1 MGGSIVEAVLSEV
14 QPQHLVPGVAGE
26 VVGIVQAGVVGIR
39 VGLRQGFA
47 PGVVDGVGDDLAVS
61 IHREQGAAQQA
72 CPVPHLPDVVG
83 GEAALEVFPA
93 LAEIRGLQRLR
104 WSLCLNQ
111 FLSRPLRR
119 KFLFRYV

>member
-1 MGGSIVEAVLSEV
+1 MVGGIIESILREI

-26 VVGIVQAGVVGIR
+26 VVGIVQAGEVGVR
-39 VGLRQGFA
+39 VDLGQGIA

-61 IHREQGAAQQA
+61 IHREQGAAQMA
-72 CPVPHLPDVVG
+72 CPVPHLPDVGG
-83 GEAALEVFPA
+83 GEVALEVLAA

>member
-1 MGGSIVEAVLSEV
+1 MGGSIVEAVLGEV

-26 VVGIVQAGVVGIR
+26 IVGVVQAGEVGVR
-39 VGLRQGFA
+39 VGLRQGIA